1 LEPPEDPRALRQEG
15 EMTSFV
21 YEKIKWSYQPASG
34 DTAEETTWTWSGEA
48 TSDEA
53 STQLVIDG
61 VLMTKTTD
69 CSASA
74 DGSYALALDPRAA
87 GMATDADADADAALG
102 DGSVRLIGTSDA
114 LASDFLLT

>member
-1 LEPPEDPRALRQEG
+1 
-15 EMTSFV
+15 MTSFV

-48 TSDEA
+48 SSDEA

-74 DGSYALALDPRAA
+74 DGSYALALDPRAT
-87 GMATDADADADAALG
+87 GMAIDTDAEAALG